1 MRGYNAYHG
10 TFLDNNYI
18 PNGNQAC
25 WAGIGSFYKYGYN
38 KGLKKETNE
47 ENTIYIIKFRSKE
60 TEQYIPLLIKYINK
74 ITPCSLETIN
84 NVEYLKFQLL
94 NTYDQSLI
102 LLNFIRN
109 LWYSP
114 DVTYDYY
121 DYKKQFEKDKKFYF
135 HYFFEN
141 LKKSKYREAF
151 KRLTY
156 ANKKASE
163 LINSFSGSGHS
174 NLGNHQKL
182 KIKTIKELLEYQGNS
197 VYEFL
202 IK

>member
-10 TFLDNNYI
+10 TFMNNNYI

-25 WAGIGSFYKYGYN
+25 WAGIGSFYKYF
-38 KGLKKETNE
+38 GLIHKTNE
-47 ENTIYIIKFRSKE
+47 ENTIYINNFRLKE
-60 TEQYIPLLIKYINK
+60 TKKYIPLLIKYINK

-84 NVEYLKFQLL
+84 NVEYIKFQLL
-94 NTYDQSLI
+94 GTYDQSLI

-121 DYKKQFEKDKKFYF
+121 NGKKEFGTDKKFYF
-135 HYFFEN
+135 NYFFEN

-156 ANKKASE
+156 ANKRASE
-163 LINSFSGSGHS
+163 LIKCYSSLGHS
-174 NLGNHQKL
+174 NLGNGEKL
-182 KIKTIKELLEYQGNS
+182 KVKTIPELLEYKGDNIS
-197 VYEFL
+197 NFL